1 VKRFALYGL
10 GLTPTEQKLWQGAGF
25 DFAQE
30 PAAVDLMLLFI
41 DRMDQLIEVQ
51 RLSELRPKIF
61 LVRGLSSEQLP
72 ECWRSVYDIQTCGSG
87 VHRWVFGSIL
97 ESPLPKDVGDL
108 LMEEAMPA
116 LSEGLYSCL
125 LRDVFRET
133 AEWCGHMSS
142 VVGRM

>member
-1 VKRFALYGL
+1 MKRFALYGL

-25 DFAQE
+25 DFSQE
-30 PAAVDLMLLFI
+30 TTAVDLMLLLI
-41 DRMDQLIEVQ
+41 DRMDQPIEVQ

-61 LVRGLSSEQLP
+61 LVRGLTAKQLP
-72 ECWRSVYDIQTCGSG
+72 EGWQSIYDIQTCDSG
-87 VHRWVFGSIL
+87 VHRWLFGSIL

>member
-1 VKRFALYGL
+1 MKRFTIYGV
-10 GLTPTEQKLWQGAGF
+10 GLIPTEQKLWQGAGF

-30 PAAVDLMLLFI
+30 ITDCDLMLLFI

-51 RLSELRPKIF
+51 RLTELRPKIF
-61 LVRGLSSEQLP
+61 LVRGFSAEQLP
-72 ECWRSVYDIQTCGSG
+72 EYWRSVYDIQTCGSG
-87 VHRWVFGSIL
+87 VHRWFFGTIL
-97 ESPLPKDVGDL
+97 ESPLPKDIGDL
-108 LMEEAMPA
+108 LVEEATPA